1 MGKHPDFDCI
11 HGRVVMVA
19 RIVPSSNKQQSG
31 DENPNPE
38 FDTVF
43 FFTCPFVHLTIYKTP
58 VDGRCCREFHAGRSR
73 RIRSLFLVKLLIKI
87 SYGGLLS
94 LFLLLDKKK
103 EKKRENQRT
112 RLLLAVVVFLGLLLS
127 IVELLT
133 EMFLLPE
140 QVASA

>member
-1 MGKHPDFDCI
+1 MRQVGKHPDFDCI

-103 EKKRENQRT
+103 EKKGKINGPVCCW
-112 RLLLAVVVFLGLLLS
+112 LLLFFLVFCYLLLS
-127 IVELLT
+127 C
-133 EMFLLPE
+133 
-140 QVASA
+140 